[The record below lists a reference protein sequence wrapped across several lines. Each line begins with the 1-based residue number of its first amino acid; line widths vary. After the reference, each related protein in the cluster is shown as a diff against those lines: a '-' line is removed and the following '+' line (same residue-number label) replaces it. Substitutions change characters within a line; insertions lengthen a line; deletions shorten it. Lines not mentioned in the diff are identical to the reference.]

1 MEQRLSV
8 FDLSAV
14 FTFGCIQKMRSASI
28 LPAAALFPH
37 RSQANSPPTAYNHHV
52 VLRERC
58 PVVSL
63 FH

>member
-28 LPAAALFPH
+28 LPAAAPFPH
-37 RSQANSPPTAYNHHV
+37 RSQATHRP
-52 VLRERC
+52 LRTTIMWSC
-58 PVVSL
+58 GSGAQ
-63 FH
+63 